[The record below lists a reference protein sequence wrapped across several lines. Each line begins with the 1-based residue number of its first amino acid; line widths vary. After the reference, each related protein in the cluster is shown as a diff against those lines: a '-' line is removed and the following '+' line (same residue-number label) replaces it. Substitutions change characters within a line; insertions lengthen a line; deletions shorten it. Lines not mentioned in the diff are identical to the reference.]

1 MVGVILGICESIPSA
16 MVGCVSSIMG
26 GALWCGIHMVDLAC
40 MSYDVYT
47 CVLCL
52 WSVCVQ

>member
-1 MVGVILGICESIPSA
+1 MVGVIFGICESIFSV

-26 GALWCGIHMVDLAC
+26 GALWCGIYMVDLAC
-40 MSYDVYT
+40 MSYDVYI

-52 WSVCVQ
+52 WSVCV